1 MEKLLKVEFVERGS
15 QAESLGIRA
24 GDVVVSYDGTP
35 VSTSVQLTSA
45 VSRARDLGK
54 EVVPIRILRNG
65 SEVDFD
71 AVPGKMGFN
80 VEAVE
85 VDEAQG
91 GNSLGSG
98 IVPSEYSAAKTVSG
112 VVAVAGWLLVAL
124 GAVSAVF
131 ALGQTSQAMQ
141 TQGAGAVVIA
151 LFPSLISVGVGFL
164 LVMGAQLTRAV
175 VDTADY
181 AREIL
186 KAVGQRDSY

>member
-1 MEKLLKVEFVERGS
+1 VGKLLKVEFVERGS
-15 QAESLGIRA
+15 QAESLGILA

-45 VSRARDLGK
+45 VGRAKDLGK
-54 EVVPIRILRNG
+54 KVVPIRILRNG
-65 SEVDFD
+65 SEIDFD

-85 VDEAQG
+85 VEEAQG
-91 GNSLGSG
+91 GNSPGSG
-98 IVPSEYSAAKTVSG
+98 TVPSEYSAAKMVSG
-112 VVAVAGWLLVAL
+112 FVAVAGWLLVAL

-131 ALGQTSQAMQ
+131 ALEQTSQAMQ

-151 LFPSLISVGVGFL
+151 LIPSLISVGVGFL